1 MSSWPPVDLILNV
14 CHLLKPPG
22 TRLVLRRP
30 VERSRSASP
39 FIEDDLCM
47 RVRPDRPMQPSVV
60 RAPPW
65 PRCFKVGALRRR
77 LPRSASPQDHLPP
90 RTTRSLLPVRR
101 RLPRVTAPIPLLV
114 APQTSSKSRADLG
127 LLCASPELAHA
138 VFGLPTI
145 GRPSQVAVVG
155 DLSPTTTTRRP
166 TTVDDAFDSG
176 CAIPSCPC
184 PCPHIHALSNHRDT
198 VTPRMY
204 LVGHPSKVVV

>member
-1 MSSWPPVDLILNV
+1 
-14 CHLLKPPG
+14 
-22 TRLVLRRP
+22 LRGARRWAP
-30 VERSRSASP
+30 TPQASAGG
-39 FIEDDLCM
+39 
-47 RVRPDRPMQPSVV
+47 
-60 RAPPW
+60 
-65 PRCFKVGALRRR
+65 FKSTYQAGALRRR
-77 LPRSASPQDHLPP
+77 LPRSASPQDYLPT
-90 RTTRSLLPVRR
+90 RTTHSLLPVRR

-155 DLSPTTTTRRP
+155 DDSPTTTTRRP
-166 TTVDDAFDSG
+166 TTVDDAFVSG

-184 PCPHIHALSNHRDT
+184 PCPHTHALSNHRDT

-204 LVGHPSKVVV
+204 LVGHPSKVVVWLGLMRVYHLHSLATLPLAASCHSAPC

>member
-77 LPRSASPQDHLPP
+77 LPRSASPQDFLPP
-90 RTTRSLLPVRR
+90 RTTHSLLPVRR
-101 RLPRVTAPIPLLV
+101 GLPRVTAPIPLLV
-114 APQTSSKSRADLG
+114 APQTSSKSRADLMPTSDCYARLRSLHMQSSVCQPSG
-127 LLCASPELAHA
+127 DHLRWQSSEIFLRRLPPGDQRRSTMPSSAGAPSRAARALALT
-138 VFGLPTI
+138 FTLSRTI
-145 GRPSQVAVVG
+145 A
-155 DLSPTTTTRRP
+155 TR
-166 TTVDDAFDSG
+166 
-176 CAIPSCPC
+176 
-184 PCPHIHALSNHRDT
+184 
-198 VTPRMY
+198 
-204 LVGHPSKVVV
+204 